1 MSVFKVHRMQII
13 GRVDVADFSELGL
26 QDVKLKVD
34 TGAYTSS
41 IHTEEIREVEINGE
55 TYIEFKVLDPSH
67 PQYMDRVFRTK
78 NFKQKT
84 VKSSFGDVERRYVV
98 TTKITLFGKEYS
110 IQLSLSERGN
120 MKYPVLMGRRFL
132 RKKFI
137 VDTSL
142 KDVSYNLKT
151 KSANYTK

>member
-1 MSVFKVHRMQII
+1 MDKKVI
-13 GRVDVADFSELGL
+13 GRVDVADFSELDL
-26 QDVKLKVD
+26 QDVKLKID

-41 IHTEEIREVEINGE
+41 IHTEDIREVEINGE

-67 PQYMDRVFRTK
+67 PQYQDRIFKTK
-78 NFKQKT
+78 NFKQKI
-84 VKSSFGDVERRYVV
+84 VKSSFGDVERRYVI
-98 TTKITLFGKEYS
+98 TTKITLFGKEYA

-120 MKYPVLMGRRFL
+120 MKYPVLLGRRFL

-142 KDVSYNLKT
+142 KDVSYKLKT
-151 KSANYTK
+151 QPTNHPKQ

>member
-1 MSVFKVHRMQII
+1 MRVI
-13 GRVDVADFSELGL
+13 GRVDVADFSELDL

-41 IHTEEIREVEINGE
+41 IHTHDIREVEIDNE
-55 TYIEFKVLDPSH
+55 TFIEFKVLDESH
-67 PQYMDRVFRTK
+67 PQYQDRVFRTK

-84 VKSSFGDVERRYVV
+84 VKSSFGDVERRYVI
-98 TTKITLFGKEYS
+98 TTKITLFEKEFS

-120 MKYPVLMGRRFL
+120 MKYPVLIGRRFL

-137 VDTSL
+137 VDTAL
-142 KDVSYNLKT
+142 KDVSYKM
-151 KSANYTK
+151 KSPPSNSAKQ

>member
-1 MSVFKVHRMQII
+1 MQVI
-13 GRVDVADFSELGL
+13 GRVDVADFSELDL
-26 QDVKLKVD
+26 QVVKLKVD

-41 IHTEEIREVEINGE
+41 IHTEDIKEVEINGE
-55 TYIEFKVLDPSH
+55 TFIEFKVLDPSH
-67 PQYMDRVFRTK
+67 PQYKDRIFKTK

-84 VKSSFGDVERRYVV
+84 VKSSFGDVERRYVI
-98 TTKITLFGKEYS
+98 TTKITLFGKEYA

-120 MKYPVLMGRRFL
+120 MKYPVLLGRRFL

-142 KDVSYNLKT
+142 KNVSYKLKT
-151 KSANYTK
+151 QPANHTKQ